1 MMKQEIPMSRNLT
14 IASLLSLTSV
24 ALLAGACT
32 DDAPGTITA
41 TVYGED
47 FIEEGIPADAFGDG
61 WAVSFDKFLVSIGGV
76 AAKAGERG
84 REVGDP
90 GFYLVDLAQASGGEG
105 HELATFAAPAGT
117 YDHYGYR
124 LASSA
129 DAAPVNVDAAAA
141 AAMKAAGYSIWLAG
155 SATNGAAT
163 KTFDWGFTLKLTHAH
178 CDVSEKIDGGAA
190 TMQATIHADHF
201 FYDDAVSEEPNV
213 MFPLIAA
220 ADGAAGAPADG
231 AITMDELA
239 AVDIRAQPRYQVGSS
254 RDAAGKEI
262 TNLRQYIELQAT
274 TLGHINGEGH
284 CEDLIV
290 AP

>member
-1 MMKQEIPMSRNLT
+1 MTRNLT
-14 IASLLSLTSV
+14 LTSLSSLTSLLSV
-24 ALLAGACT
+24 ALLAGACGT
-32 DDAPGTITA
+32 DAPGTITA
-41 TVYGED
+41 TVYGEE

-61 WAVSFDKFLVSIGGV
+61 WSVSFDRFLVSIGGV

-90 GFYLVDLAQASGGEG
+90 GFYLVDLAQPSGGEG
-105 HELATFAAPAGT
+105 YELATFDAPAGT

-124 LASSA
+124 LAPSA
-129 DAAPVNVDAAAA
+129 DAAPVNVGAADA

-155 SATNGAAT
+155 SATDGTAT

-213 MFPLIAA
+213 MFQLIAD

-239 AVDIRAQPRYQVGSS
+239 AVDIRSQTRYQVGSN

-284 CEDLIV
+284 CEDLVV